1 MSEEGSPVVNLEQ
14 ELAEV
19 RERLETE
26 ESLRRLRALQAPEAL
41 RLHNWAYTAEA
52 EAASPGTWL
61 HMAHRDTQLVIGT
74 MFARSGRGEEISPV
88 RPRIAWVRQHM
99 PEEDRTEHER
109 VGLQALRHSR
119 YRMWLHIRDRDA
131 TMHPAVQ
138 SARFLEWPIPAY
150 PIVTDVGVEGYADAT
165 RERETPE
172 MPVQEPPLPD
182 PQAPQDPMPVD
193 DVIVMGPLVQ
203 PEAVQ
208 TLQTWLTGKQHEMRS
223 IGFQMREDVIAP
235 RNAAGQVERWGF
247 QAAGR
252 GAPTRPPM
260 RVRDGRHRT
269 MVQQEPGDRVIVA
282 RARDIQQTPAVRD
295 GARRRV
301 GSQSVQGYRAETGYQ
316 HGEIPG
322 RGRGRGRGGVGRGRG
337 G

>member
-1 MSEEGSPVVNLEQ
+1 
-14 ELAEV
+14 
-19 RERLETE
+19 
-26 ESLRRLRALQAPEAL
+26 
-41 RLHNWAYTAEA
+41 
-52 EAASPGTWL
+52 
-61 HMAHRDTQLVIGT
+61 MAHQDTQLVIGT
-74 MFARSGRGEEISPV
+74 MFARSGRGEEISPGAAV
-88 RPRIAWVRQHM
+88 LGFEESEVLRQDAIAAIRQYDHAIAWVRQHI

-223 IGFQMREDVIAP
+223 I
-235 RNAAGQVERWGF
+235 
-247 QAAGR
+247 
-252 GAPTRPPM
+252 
-260 RVRDGRHRT
+260 
-269 MVQQEPGDRVIVA
+269 
-282 RARDIQQTPAVRD
+282 
-295 GARRRV
+295 
-301 GSQSVQGYRAETGYQ
+301 
-316 HGEIPG
+316 
-322 RGRGRGRGGVGRGRG
+322 
-337 G
+337 